1 MTKHLITTKD
11 VAEVRKK
18 LYDEQSGVDKLTGL
32 PLQSK
37 DAVLDHS
44 HLTMYVRGVLHRQTN
59 AVLGRIENMW
69 KRYLAWWYSGTLPEF
84 LRKCADYIEAKDDHR
99 YIHPHWIK
107 FTTTKFRAL
116 NEEMKKHVLKGMAK
130 PEGANSKERIATFE
144 KALKSG
150 QFTMTQIEDIMK
162 RTKGLK

>member
-18 LYDEQSGVDKLTGL
+18 LYDEQFGVDKLTGL

-37 DAVLDHS
+37 DAVCDHNHS
-44 HLTMYVRGVLHRQTN
+44 TMYVRGVLHRQSN
-59 AVLGRIENMW
+59 AVLGKIENMY

-99 YIHPHWIK
+99 YVHPHWIK
-107 FTTTKFRAL
+107 FMTTKFRAL
-116 NEEMKKHVLKGMAK
+116 NEDSKKQVLKGMSRN
-130 PEGANSKERIATFE
+130 EGANSKERISTFD

-150 QFTMTQIEDIMK
+150 QFTMTQIEHLIRK
-162 RTKGLK
+162 VKNE